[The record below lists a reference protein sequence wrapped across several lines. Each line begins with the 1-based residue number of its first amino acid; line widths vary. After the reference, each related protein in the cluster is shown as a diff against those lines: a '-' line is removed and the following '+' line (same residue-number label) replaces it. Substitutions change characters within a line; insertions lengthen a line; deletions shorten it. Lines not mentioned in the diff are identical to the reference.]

1 MNMKIVF
8 LDAYTSNPGDLSWD
22 GLRQLG
28 ECIIYDRSTPEQIV
42 ERSREADAILINKVI
57 ITREMMQQLPRLRYI
72 GILAT
77 GFNYVDVVAAHEM
90 GIIVTNVPAYSTPSV
105 AQLAWAH
112 LLNIC
117 CMPQHYTDEVKGGL
131 WGRCPD
137 FSFTNTDLIELSG
150 KTMGIVGFGQIGSA
164 VARIAR
170 AMDMPVLAYTSKPQ
184 DQLPQGVTRARDLE
198 QVFAECDV
206 VSLHCPLTPETRQ
219 LVNRERLALMKPT
232 AILINTSR
240 GMLVDEQALADALN
254 EKRLFAAGLD
264 VLPLE
269 PPKDG
274 SPLLTA
280 RNCFITPHLGWAS
293 KEARVRLIRVVE
305 DNIRAFQQGKP
316 QNVVS

>member
-1 MNMKIVF
+1 MKIVF

-22 GLRQLG
+22 GLKQLG
-28 ECIIYDRSTPEQIV
+28 ECTIYDRSTPAEIV
-42 ERSREADAILINKVI
+42 ERSREADAILINKVL

-77 GFNYVDVVAAHEM
+77 GFNYVDVVAAHEL

-117 CMPQHYTDEVKGGL
+117 CMPQHYTNEVRGGL

-170 AMDMPVLAYTSKPQ
+170 SMDMPVLAYTSKPQ
-184 DQLPQGVTRARDLE
+184 DQLPDGVTRARDLE
-198 QVFAECDV
+198 QVFSDCDV
-206 VSLHCPLTPETRQ
+206 VSLHCPLTPETRC
-219 LVNRERLALMKPT
+219 LVNRDRLALMKPT

-254 EKRLFAAGLD
+254 EERLFAAGLD
-264 VLPLE
+264 VLPQE

-293 KEARVRLIRVVE
+293 KEARIRLIRVVE
-305 DNIRAFQQGKP
+305 DNIRAFQSGKP
-316 QNVVS
+316 VNVVS

>member
-1 MNMKIVF
+1 MKIVF

-28 ECIIYDRSTPEQIV
+28 ECVIYDRSTPDQIV
-42 ERSREADAILINKVI
+42 PRSREADAILINKVL
-57 ITREMMQQLPRLRYI
+57 ITREMMQQLPQLRYI

-77 GFNYVDVVAAHEM
+77 GFNYVDVVAAHEL
-90 GIIVTNVPAYSTPSV
+90 GIVVTNVPAYSTPSV

-117 CMPQHYTDEVKGGL
+117 CMPQHYTDEVRGGL

-137 FSFTNTDLIELSG
+137 FSFTNTSLIELAG

-184 DQLPQGVTRARDLE
+184 EQLPQGVTRSRDLE

-206 VSLHCPLTPETRQ
+206 VSLHCPLTPETRC

-254 EKRLFAAGLD
+254 EERIFAAGLD

-293 KEARVRLIRVVE
+293 KEARIRLIRVVE
-305 DNIRAFQQGKP
+305 DNLRAFQQGRP